1 MAEDRWSIPGLT
13 SDNATKPRIDLSDLT
28 ASEYLLFTS
37 DKFILR
43 SDIAADPRLR
53 TARGGLTL
61 APRDESLPSARISA
75 EGGAGQRPSA
85 TLSVGNQLLDYER
98 RLEDVSSGKG
108 GPVTTDT
115 VSAKA
120 GPLSARYS
128 KRGQPN
134 NQGLKQTNYSGS
146 LNMGPVQLSAQ
157 RNLSSQDVVD
167 PLYARFYRNTGQ
179 DTQTDTVGASGSFP
193 LFGGMVSGGVNRQ
206 FVKNRSPQEL
216 WQETR
221 PMSKNPNV
229 TDYRLG
235 WKGPVG
241 PGSLD
246 LSGNFR
252 NIRRLGTEYDAK
264 AKYTLLNP
272 LGWGGELLATGEYKN
287 PVGAKS
293 SAEGRLQYRIPLG
306 GSR

>member
-13 SDNATKPRIDLSDLT
+13 SDNATKPRIDLS
-28 ASEYLLFTS
+28 AMRVSEYLLFTS
-37 DKFILR
+37 DNYRLR
-43 SDIAADPRLR
+43 SDIAADPYKS
-53 TARGGLTL
+53 TASGGLTL
-61 APRDESLPSARISA
+61 APRDTSRYFPSARISA

-206 FVKNRSPQEL
+206 FVKNKGPQGF
-216 WQETR
+216 WQESR

-235 WKGPVG
+235 WKGRVG

-246 LSGNFR
+246 LGGNFR
-252 NIRRLGTEYDAK
+252 NIRGVGTQPSFRGS
-264 AKYTLLNP
+264 YTLPNP
-272 LGWGGELLATGEYKN
+272 LWRGGELLATGEYKN
-287 PVGAKS
+287 PIGAES
-293 SAEGRLQYRIPLG
+293 AAEGMLRYKLKF
-306 GSR
+306 

>member
-1 MAEDRWSIPGLT
+1 MAEDRWIIPGLT
-13 SDNATKPRIDLSDLT
+13 SDNATKPRIDLSDVT

-43 SDIAADPRLR
+43 SDLAADPRLR

-85 TLSVGNQLLDYER
+85 TLSVGNQLLDYEGR
-98 RLEDVSSGKG
+98 YQSVSSGKG

-115 VSAKA
+115 VSGKA
-120 GPLSARYS
+120 GPFGAFYS
-128 KRGQPN
+128 KSGQPD

-146 LNMGPVQLSAQ
+146 LNMGP
-157 RNLSSQDVVD
+157 
-167 PLYARFYRNTGQ
+167 ARFFQNTGQ

-246 LSGNFR
+246 LGGNFR

-264 AKYTLLNP
+264 ATYNLPNP

-287 PVGAKS
+287 PIGAES
-293 SAEGRLQYRIPLG
+293 AAEGMLRYKLKF
-306 GSR
+306 